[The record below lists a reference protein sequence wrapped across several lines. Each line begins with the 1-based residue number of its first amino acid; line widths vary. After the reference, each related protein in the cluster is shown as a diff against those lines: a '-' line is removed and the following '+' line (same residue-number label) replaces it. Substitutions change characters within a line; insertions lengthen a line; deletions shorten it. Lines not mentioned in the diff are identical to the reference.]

1 MTQNI
6 NPEHMYNVK
15 VFKKDYV
22 YNEDNVL
29 ANEDVEEVR
38 VNVRGSNVPN
48 VVEELIQ
55 ANPERK
61 IIVESITKPS

>member
-1 MTQNI
+1 
-6 NPEHMYNVK
+6 MYNVK